1 MFSVPSVK
9 VRGSFLWRNRVVL
22 TTGLLLL
29 LALHLLSI
37 GVRPEARANKPSMML
52 MEAFRPLLLVE
63 SQMTDDASDFLR
75 NYFDLVGVR
84 EENLRLKQRLAQ
96 LEGQQRQMAELEAE
110 NHHLAD
116 LLELRDA
123 LGMTAIAANVIG
135 SDATGLSQTL
145 MLSEGDHQ
153 GLRRDMAV
161 VSINGVVG
169 KLIAVSHNAARV
181 LLISDHNSALDAF
194 DQRSRARGIIAGVV
208 EDGLAMKYVE
218 RSEDIKPGDMIV
230 TSGMDGIFP
239 RGLLVGTAARVS
251 REGPGLFLNIEV
263 KAAVDF
269 RELEQVMILTT
280 RPPASSV
287 QTNG

>member
-1 MFSVPSVK
+1 
-9 VRGSFLWRNRVVL
+9 VVL

-29 LALHLLSI
+29 FALHLLST
-37 GVRPEARANKPSMML
+37 GVRPEARANKPSLVL
-52 MEAFRPLLLVE
+52 MEAVKPLLVVE
-63 SQMTDDASDFLR
+63 SQMADDASDFLH
-75 NYFDLVGVR
+75 NYFDLVDVR

-96 LEGQQRQMAELEAE
+96 LEGQQRRMVELEAE
-110 NHHLAD
+110 NRHLAD

-123 LGMTAIAANVIG
+123 LGATAIAANVIG
-135 SDATGLSQTL
+135 SDATGLSRTL
-145 MLSEGDHQ
+145 MLSEGDRQ

-161 VSINGVVG
+161 ISVDGVVG
-169 KLIAVSHNAARV
+169 KLIAVSHDAARV
-181 LLISDHNSALDAF
+181 LLISDHNSALDAI

-230 TSGMDGIFP
+230 TSGLDGIFP

-280 RPPASSV
+280 RLPAASV